1 MYPPETL
8 EEVSTP
14 TDLVSPVEDEVHVFV
29 AVTVTESPT
38 LIAVDDAVTVN
49 ASSDT
54 VANEG
59 ATERTPR
66 PNAATAT
73 SAMRLKVVFVDILF
87 LSVVVMKT
95 FSMAAL
101 R

>member
-1 MYPPETL
+1 L
-8 EEVSTP
+8 SVS
-14 TDLVSPVEDEVHVFV
+14 VSPVIAAV
-29 AVTVTESPT
+29 A
-38 LIAVDDAVTVN
+38 
-49 ASSDT
+49 
-54 VANEG
+54 G
-59 ATERTPR
+59 AKDRTPN
-66 PNAATAT
+66 PNAATTT